1 MNAKLF
7 RLLLCVT
14 LSADLILSFQGPL
27 TVFLVMWIY
36 FLDERKIA
44 IFFLH
49 DQNTHYFKISIN
61 QSKNLMNNSYPSDVN
76 IEEK

>member
-14 LSADLILSFQGPL
+14 LSADLILCFQGPL

-36 FLDERKIA
+36 FLDKRK
-44 IFFLH
+44 
-49 DQNTHYFKISIN
+49 
-61 QSKNLMNNSYPSDVN
+61 
-76 IEEK
+76 